1 MPTAS
6 HMPSDLDK
14 QGGDNVA
21 HSFNRFTLSAGGG
34 ALCPIFAPLW
44 VHLCPCDQDRASHI
58 GQNDSHRAEKG
69 RSSAKYPTLVQFSFT
84 VQKIQLRA
92 GEEGHRRRDSTRES
106 RYGPEPVR
114 GEWRSAPVAVGDP
127 AGGAFPARV
136 PSTDPGARSSGT
148 GAGAR
153 EADGACRRPR
163 TVKNRWFVLTCE
175 RSQSNSVRSLRRYFE
190 DSPIRKRGLRHR
202 IMPRVPGAPSAPPAS
217 FPHQHALTDT
227 PHHPLTGTGICVSPI
242 VKPGSGNG
250 AAQ

>member
-21 HSFNRFTLSAGGG
+21 HSFNRFTLSARGG

-58 GQNDSHRAEKG
+58 GQNDSHRVEKG

-92 GEEGHRRRDSTRES
+92 GEEGLRRRDSTRES
-106 RYGPEPVR
+106 RYGAEPVR
-114 GEWRSAPVAVGDP
+114 GEWRSGPVAVGDA

-136 PSTDPGARSSGT
+136 PSTAPRSVSLRNGCRGT
-148 GAGAR
+148 GGGRSMPQVLAQS
-153 EADGACRRPR
+153 R
-163 TVKNRWFVLTCE
+163 TVGLCSLVSE
-175 RSQSNSVRSLRRYFE
+175 VRSTLCGHCA
-190 DSPIRKRGLRHR
+190 DISR
-202 IMPRVPGAPSAPPAS
+202 IHPSGSADYGIGSCRAS
-217 FPHQHALTDT
+217 LGPLLPHQHRSPTST
-227 PHHPLTGTGICVSPI
+227 PSPTPPTI
-242 VKPGSGNG
+242 R
-250 AAQ
+250 